1 MIRACPVC
9 GTEVLHDGGYCTSC
23 GSTLGATAAGERR
36 QVTFLVA
43 DLVNS
48 TQLTRRLD
56 PEDLIDIMSA
66 YHQAIASEVARY
78 GGRVAR
84 FEGDGMVAFFG
95 YPMAHEDAATAAI
108 HAGRAIIDAV
118 REIQRQIGASR
129 NVELAVRAAVTTGL
143 VVTGATPGRSR
154 LEDTSFV
161 GLAPNLAAR
170 IQHLAA
176 PNEIVVA
183 ELTRRIAREA
193 FVWIDGGMHALRGFD
208 DPVRIYR
215 VAGEGARASRL
226 ERRLGQS
233 PTPMVDRAD
242 ELSTLLDRWDRVNAG
257 NTQTVLVSG
266 DPGIGKSRLLRAF
279 ADLLAAGAPYIRLSL
294 QCSPMH
300 VNTAL
305 YPYIDLFQRM
315 ARYDAEDSPQK
326 QLYKLR
332 ALLQEQGA
340 PEEETLALLAAL
352 MSIPTG
358 DLLPPLLMS
367 PLTQRQRTFA
377 ALIQWF
383 IQAAR
388 RMPTLMI
395 FEDLHWLDPT
405 SGELLEKMIREV
417 GNEQLLVLATTR
429 PEGHLAWATED
440 WVTWLQLTR
449 LAADHSAQMVATIS
463 GNAELPEGTL
473 AHIVAKTDG
482 VPLFIEELTHMAL
495 DRRPTELPET
505 LVDLLTEQ
513 LDLLGPA
520 RLLAQ
525 IGAVIG
531 REFSVELAAA
541 AGDITTEAL
550 NDSVGRL
557 LASGLV
563 YAARSRDVLMFKH
576 SLVQDAAYDTIL
588 LRSRRQLHSR
598 IADTI
603 VSRFPALAKGEPEV
617 VARHLTI
624 ADRGLEAARWWL
636 LAGQQAIRRGAPRE
650 AVSHFETGLETLA
663 RVPEGEARVRAELD
677 LLAGLGPAH
686 MVMKG
691 PGHPDFGRIQRRAFE
706 TTRRLPDHPSEFPI
720 TYGLALF
727 HWGRAELEHAA
738 PLAERLLETARSNP
752 TPEHVMAAH
761 NMSAMI
767 KFHRGIFVEAC
778 HLLEQSTGLYQPD
791 RHAELYPR
799 YMMDFGVF
807 GRFYHGLSCFV
818 AGYPDMASA
827 RASEAVELAA
837 QLNQPHS
844 RGFAMLA
851 NFIISVFR
859 RDPSMARRWAEECL
873 PFAGEQGFPEF
884 VALALIAQ
892 GWALAEEGDV
902 ETGLA
907 TLETGYAQWKAT
919 GFENWQSWYGVLRSD
934 LLLMLG
940 RVAEAQA
947 EIDEQKS
954 RIALSGEHCFASLLT
969 SARARVMAACPGA
982 EPSQVEAMHRSA
994 MDIAISQTALS
1005 WELRCGRAF
1014 AAWLEQCGRVVEA
1027 RRLLQQQLAHFPD
1040 DVITGDLRDAR
1051 TLLCRLGGVAATSSC
1066 HAAGPPKPALFH
1078 PGRRRLK

>member
-1 MIRACPVC
+1 MSRACPAC
-9 GTEVLHDGGYCTSC
+9 GTEVLHDGGYCTAC
-23 GSTLGATAAGERR
+23 GSTLGTTTAGERR
-36 QVTFLVA
+36 QVTFLFA
-43 DLVNS
+43 DMVNS
-48 TQLTRRLD
+48 TQLTRLLD
-56 PEDLIDIMSA
+56 PEELSDIMAAYYQATASA
-66 YHQAIASEVARY
+66 VSRY

-118 REIQRQIGASR
+118 RQIHKQLCGSR
-129 NVELAVRAAVTTGL
+129 SVELAVRAAVATGL

-170 IQHLAA
+170 LQHLAA
-176 PNEIVVA
+176 PDEIVVA
-183 ELTRRIAREA
+183 ELTRRIAGEA
-193 FVWIDGGMHALRGFD
+193 FVWIDGGMHVLKGFD
-208 DPVRIYR
+208 DPIRIYR
-215 VAGEGARASRL
+215 VAGEAAGASRL

-233 PTPMVDRAD
+233 PTPMVDRTD
-242 ELSTLLDRWDRVNAG
+242 ELSTLLDRWDRVNTG
-257 NTQTVLVSG
+257 KTQIVLISG

-279 ADLLAAGAPYIRLSL
+279 ADRLAKGAPYIRLSL

-300 VNTAL
+300 LNTAL
-305 YPYIDLFQRM
+305 YPFVDLLQRM
-315 ARYDAEDSPQK
+315 ARCDVEDSPRN
-326 QLYKLR
+326 LLDRLR
-332 ALLQEQGA
+332 ALLQEQGT

-377 ALIQWF
+377 VLIQWLV
-383 IQAAR
+383 QATR
-388 RMPTLMI
+388 RMPTLMV

-417 GNEQLLVLATTR
+417 GDEHLLVLATTR
-429 PEGHLAWATED
+429 PEARLAWATED
-440 WVTWLQLTR
+440 GITSLQLTR
-449 LAADHSAQMVATIS
+449 LAEDYSAQMVATIS

-473 AHIVAKTDG
+473 AHIIAKTDG
-482 VPLFIEELTHMAL
+482 VPLFIEELTRMVLA
-495 DRRPTELPET
+495 RRPADLPET

-525 IGAVIG
+525 VGAVIG

-541 AGDITTEAL
+541 AGDITMEAL
-550 NDSVGRL
+550 NDSMERL

-563 YAARSRDVLMFKH
+563 YPTRSRDVLMFKH

-588 LRSRRQLHSR
+588 LRTRRQLHSR

-624 ADRGLEAARWWL
+624 ADHGLEAARWWL

-650 AVSHFETGLETLA
+650 AVSHFEAGLETLA
-663 RVPEGEARVRAELD
+663 RIPEDEARVRAELD

-691 PGHPDFGRIQRRAFE
+691 PGHPDFGRVQRRAFE
-706 TTRRLPDHPSEFPI
+706 TTRRLPDHPSQFSI

-727 HWGRAELEHAA
+727 HWGRAELDHAA
-738 PLAERLLETARSNP
+738 PLAEHLMETARSNP
-752 TPEHVMAAH
+752 TAEHIMAAH
-761 NMSAMI
+761 NMNAMV
-767 KFHRGIFVEAC
+767 KFHRGIFAEAC
-778 HLLEQSTGLYQPD
+778 RLLERSTGLYQPD
-791 RHAELYPR
+791 SHAELYPR

-818 AGYPDMASA
+818 AGYPDMASS

-837 QLNQPHS
+837 QLSQPHS

-892 GWALAEEGDV
+892 GWAQAEDGDV

-907 TLETGYAQWKAT
+907 TLESGYAQWKAT
-919 GFENWQSWYGVLRSD
+919 GFENWQSWYGILRSD

-940 RVAEAQA
+940 RIAEAQA
-947 EIDEQKS
+947 EIEEQKR
-954 RIALSGEHCFASLLT
+954 RIALSGEYCFASLLT
-969 SARARVMAACPGA
+969 SADARLMAACRDA
-982 EPSQVEAMHRSA
+982 DPSRIEAMHRSA
-994 MDIAISQTALS
+994 MSIAVSQEALS
-1005 WELRCGRAF
+1005 WELRCGLAF
-1014 AAWLEQCGRVVEA
+1014 AAWLEQCGRIGEA
-1027 RRLLQQQLAHFPD
+1027 RTLLQQQLAHFSH

-1051 TLLCRLGGVAATSSC
+1051 MLLRCLGGEAELPTSSSY
-1066 HAAGPPKPALFH
+1066 AARKIAP
-1078 PGRRRLK
+1078 

>member
-1 MIRACPVC
+1 MSRACPAC
-9 GTEVLHDGGYCTSC
+9 GTEVRHDGGYCTVC
-23 GSTLGATAAGERR
+23 GSALGATTSGERR
-36 QVTFLVA
+36 QITFLFA

-48 TQLTRRLD
+48 TQLTRLLD
-56 PEDLIDIMSA
+56 PEELIDIMAAYQEATASA
-66 YHQAIASEVARY
+66 VSRY
-78 GGRVAR
+78 GGHVAR

-108 HAGRAIIDAV
+108 HAGRSIIDAV
-118 REIQRQIGASR
+118 RRIDQQMGASR
-129 NVELAVRAAVTTGL
+129 TVEFAVRAAVTTGL

-183 ELTRRIAREA
+183 ELTRRIAGET
-193 FVWIDGGMHALRGFD
+193 FVWIDGGMHVLKGFD

-215 VAGEGARASRL
+215 VAGEVTGASRL

-233 PTPMVDRAD
+233 PTPMVNRTD
-242 ELSTLLDRWDRVNAG
+242 ELSKLLDCWDQVNVG
-257 NTQTVLVSG
+257 KPQVVLVSG

-279 ADLLAAGAPYIRLSL
+279 ADRLAIGAPYIRLSL

-305 YPYIDLFQRM
+305 YPFIDLFQRM
-315 ARYDAEDSPQK
+315 ARYDAEDSPQE
-326 QLYKLR
+326 LLHKLR
-332 ALLQEQGA
+332 ALLQEQGD
-340 PEEETLALLAAL
+340 PKEETLALLAAL

-358 DLLPPLLMS
+358 DLLPPLRMS
-367 PLTQRQRTFA
+367 PLTRRQRTFA
-377 ALIQWF
+377 VLIQWLV
-383 IQAAR
+383 QAAQR
-388 RMPTLMI
+388 TPTLMV

-417 GNEQLLVLATTR
+417 GDEHLLVLATTR
-429 PEGHLAWATED
+429 PEARLAWADED
-440 WVTWLQLTR
+440 WVTSLLLTR

-463 GNAELPEGTL
+463 GNVQLPNGTL
-473 AHIVAKTDG
+473 AHIIAKTDG
-482 VPLFIEELTHMAL
+482 VPLFIEELTRMVL
-495 DRRPTELPET
+495 DRRPAELPET

-525 IGAVIG
+525 VGAVIG

-541 AGDITTEAL
+541 AGDITIETL
-550 NDSVGRL
+550 NDSVARL

-563 YAARSRDVLMFKH
+563 HPTPSRDVLIFKH

-588 LRSRRQLHSR
+588 LRIRRQLHSR
-598 IADTI
+598 IADTV
-603 VSRFPALAKGEPEV
+603 VSRFPALAEAEPEV
-617 VARHLTI
+617 VARHLTF

-636 LAGQQAIRRGAPRE
+636 LAGQQAVRRGAPRE
-650 AVSHFETGLETLA
+650 AVSHFEAGLETLV
-663 RVPEGEARVRAELD
+663 RVPEDEARVRAELD

-691 PGHPDFGRIQRRAFE
+691 PGHPDFGRVQRRAFE
-706 TTRRLPDHPSEFPI
+706 TTRRLPDHPSQFPI

-738 PLAERLLETARSNP
+738 PLAEHLMETARSNP
-752 TPEHVMAAH
+752 TAEHVMAAH
-761 NMSAMI
+761 NMNAMV
-767 KFHRGIFVEAC
+767 KFHRGVFAEAC
-778 HLLEQSTGLYQPD
+778 HLLERSTGLYQPD
-791 RHAELYPR
+791 SHAELYPR

-807 GRFYHGLSCFV
+807 GRFYHALSCFV
-818 AGYPDMASA
+818 AGYPDLASA

-873 PFAGEQGFPEF
+873 RFAGEQGFPEF

-892 GWALAEEGDV
+892 GWALAEDGDV

-907 TLETGYAQWKAT
+907 TLESGYAQWKAT

-934 LLLMLG
+934 LLLVLG
-940 RVAEAQA
+940 RIAEAQA
-947 EIDEQKS
+947 EIDEQKR
-954 RIALSGEHCFASLLT
+954 RIALSGEHCFASLLA
-969 SARARVMAACPGA
+969 SARARVVAACPGA
-982 EPSQVEAMHRSA
+982 DPSRIEAMHRNA
-994 MDIAISQTALS
+994 MGIAVSQEALS
-1005 WELRCGRAF
+1005 WELRCGLAF
-1014 AAWLEQCGRVVEA
+1014 TAWLEQRGRIEEA
-1027 RRLLQQQLAHFPD
+1027 RTLLQQQLAHFPE

-1051 TLLCRLGGVAATSSC
+1051 TLLRRLEGVGGDATLSCGGVQN
-1066 HAAGPPKPALFH
+1066 
-1078 PGRRRLK
+1078 

>member
-1 MIRACPVC
+1 MSRACPVC
-9 GTEVLHDGGYCTSC
+9 GTEVVHDGGYCTSC
-23 GSTLGATAAGERR
+23 GSILSTRASGERR
-36 QVTFLVA
+36 QITFLFA
-43 DLVNS
+43 DMVNS

-56 PEDLIDIMSA
+56 PEELIDIMA
-66 YHQAIASEVARY
+66 TYHQAIASAVARY

-108 HAGRAIIDAV
+108 QAGRAIIDAV
-118 REIQRQIGASR
+118 RQIHRQIGAPR
-129 NVELAVRAAVTTGL
+129 NIELSVRAAVTTGL
-143 VVTGATPGRSR
+143 VVTGTTPGRGR

-170 IQHLAA
+170 IQQLAA

-183 ELTRRIAREA
+183 ELTRRIAGED
-193 FVWIDGGMHALRGFD
+193 FVWIDGGLHTLRGFD

-215 VAGEGARASRL
+215 VAGERASASRF

-242 ELSTLLDRWDRVNAG
+242 ELSALLDRWDRVNAG
-257 NTQTVLVSG
+257 KTQTVLVSG

-279 ADLLAAGAPYIRLSL
+279 ADLLAAGAPYIALSL

-300 VNTAL
+300 MNTAL
-305 YPYIDLFQRM
+305 YPFIDLFQRL
-315 ARYDAEDSPQK
+315 AQYDAEDSPQR
-326 QLYKLR
+326 LLHKLR
-332 ALLQEQGA
+332 MLLQERGA
-340 PEEETLALLAAL
+340 LEEETLALLAAL

-367 PLTQRQRTFA
+367 PPTQRQRTFA
-377 ALIQWF
+377 VLIQWF
-383 IQAAR
+383 ILSAR

-405 SGELLEKMIREV
+405 SGELLERMIREV

-429 PEGHLAWATED
+429 PEASLAWATED
-440 WVTWLQLTR
+440 WVTWLRLTR
-449 LAADHSAQMVATIS
+449 LGADHSAQMVATIS
-463 GNAELPEGTL
+463 RNAELPEGTV

-482 VPLFIEELTHMAL
+482 VPLFIEELTRMAL
-495 DRRPTELPET
+495 DRRPAELPET
-505 LVDLLTEQ
+505 LLDLLTEQ

-541 AGDITTEAL
+541 AGDIAMEAL
-550 NDSVGRL
+550 NDSVERL

-563 YAARSRDVLMFKH
+563 YRSRDALMFKH
-576 SLVQDAAYDTIL
+576 SLIQDAAYDTIL

-624 ADRGLEAARWWL
+624 ADRCLEAARWWL
-636 LAGQQAIRRGAPRE
+636 LAGQQAIRRGAPPE
-650 AVSHFETGLETLA
+650 AVSHFETGLEALG
-663 RVPEGEARVRAELD
+663 RVPEDEARVRAELD

-691 PGHPDFGRIQRRAFE
+691 PGHSDFGRVQRRAFE

-738 PLAERLLETARSNP
+738 PLAERLMETARSNP

-761 NMSAMI
+761 NMNAMI
-767 KFHRGIFVEAC
+767 KFHRGIFAQAC
-778 HLLEQSTGLYQPD
+778 HLLEHSTGLYQAD

-827 RASEAVELAA
+827 RASEAVELAER
-837 QLNQPHS
+837 LNQPHS

-851 NFIISVFR
+851 NFITSVFR

-907 TLETGYAQWKAT
+907 TLESGYTRWKAT

-969 SARARVMAACPGA
+969 SARARVMAACRGA
-982 EPSQVEAMHRSA
+982 ARSEVEAIHRSA
-994 MDIAISQTALS
+994 MGIAISQEAPS
-1005 WELRCGRAF
+1005 WELRCGLAF
-1014 AAWLEQCGRVVEA
+1014 AAWLEQCGRIEEA
-1027 RRLLQQQLAHFPD
+1027 RALLHQQLAHFPE

-1051 TLLCRLGGVAATSSC
+1051 TLLRRLGGVAATIR
-1066 HAAGPPKPALFH
+1066 PT
-1078 PGRRRLK
+1078 